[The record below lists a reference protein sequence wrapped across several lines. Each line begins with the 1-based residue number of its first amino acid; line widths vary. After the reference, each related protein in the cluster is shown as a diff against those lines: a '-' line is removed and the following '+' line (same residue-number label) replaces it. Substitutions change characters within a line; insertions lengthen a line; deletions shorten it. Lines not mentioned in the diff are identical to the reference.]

1 MISNEVSMNSLFIIE
16 EELNIELNLAQ
27 QWLEYLQVKPNAEY
41 QQNLSVSLTRCAGA
55 LKMANLSDAALLI
68 ESLAD
73 TIEHTINT
81 NITWTEEI
89 VNTLAY
95 PLFLIPRYIHWVQ
108 EYRFKGGPLL
118 LDAINN
124 LRQIGADKSL
134 VESSLLDVSIP
145 LRNNPFAGLANSP
158 VPDMKPHLAK
168 LLPLFNKAR
177 KVVKAK
183 PEAALD
189 LLNKI
194 AKQLQKLTG
203 NAPIAEL
210 FWLFGAVIEAMQVG
224 DLRIT
229 KQRQQ
234 WLLLVEQQLNMLY
247 KQPDD
252 MLKQSL
258 NQGIKKEFLALLALS
273 SSSNEHVKKIV
284 KLYHLP
290 QIAFSDRDIAK
301 GLAQFKGIASDTYM
315 SIYLCIHENIENL
328 RPALEQLLDGYNLK
342 GEDVHKIKLA
352 MQEIVAAVTLTG
364 IASTQQLANQ
374 CQQLVDQII
383 QQPSVDLVNQLSSLL
398 LYLPERFYILG
409 ESSMSIQEKHALLV
423 LEDEELLGRHIH
435 QQAIDVVMN
444 DCDERVG
451 AIEQKLEVAMLQ
463 SSLNNIEKSLTDVVD
478 IKSKLALLNTEHI
491 SIAACEALEKSLHIY
506 ATSGEPDLSSIP
518 DQLIALRYSLANNS
532 SQSLH

>member
-16 EELNIELNLAQ
+16 EELSIELNLAQ
-27 QWLEYLQVKPNAEY
+27 QWLEYLHVQPNTEY

-55 LKMANLSDAALLI
+55 LKMVNLSDAALLI

-73 TIEHTINT
+73 TIEYTIKT
-81 NITWTEEI
+81 NISWTEEI

-158 VPDMKPHLAK
+158 VPDIKPHLAK

-210 FWLFGAVIEAMQVG
+210 FWLFGAVVEAMQVG

-247 KQPDD
+247 KQPDA
-252 MLKQSL
+252 MLKSL

-273 SSSNEHVKKIV
+273 SSSNERVKKIV

-290 QIAFSDRDIAK
+290 QLAFSDRDIAK
-301 GLAQFKGIASDTYM
+301 GLAQFKGIASDTFM
-315 SIYLCIHENIENL
+315 SIYLCIHENIEIM
-328 RPALEQLLDGYNLK
+328 RPSLEHMLDGYNLK
-342 GEDVHKIKLA
+342 EEDVQKIKLA

-383 QQPSVDLVNQLSSLL
+383 QQPSVDLVNHLSSLL

-409 ESSMSIQEKHALLV
+409 DSSMSIEEKHTLLV
-423 LEDEELLGRHIH
+423 LDDEELLGRHIH
-435 QQAIDVVMN
+435 QQAIDIVMN

-451 AIEQKLEVAMLQ
+451 AIEHTLEVAMLQ
-463 SSLNNIEKSLTDVVD
+463 KSFENIEKSLTDVVD
-478 IKSKLALLNTEHI
+478 IKSKLALVDAEHI
-491 SIAACEALEKSLHIY
+491 SLAACEALENALQIY

-518 DQLIALRYSLANNS
+518 DQLIALRYSLVNNS
-532 SQSLH
+532 PHSLN